1 MELSIAFTELALRC
15 WAGGYKAS
23 CRCTESGNLK
33 TEGWVLLFVEL
44 STTGKQLAG
53 CRPNGTHEGQWED
66 PLQIFFFSNLSL
78 WVDFL
83 FFDFSGRHLRKPFRS
98 IWDFKYPQLEGQFPK
113 DYLQWLSHNSISIWR
128 DTRYSSL
135 LDVYCTG
142 AWLNDSDKYPPSSFS
157 VRPLAVCGLI
167 LSKLTSAFPL
177 LAGITA

>member
-66 PLQIFFFSNLSL
+66 PLQIFFFPTFHCELIFYSLIFLEDIWGNHLEAFGILSIHSYK
-78 WVDFL
+78 DNFL
-83 FFDFSGRHLRKPFRS
+83 RTTCSG
-98 IWDFKYPQLEGQFPK
+98 YPITPSPSDEIL
-113 DYLQWLSHNSISIWR
+113 
-128 DTRYSSL
+128 DTRLCLMSIVQELGSMTVTNTHQVPFQYVL
-135 LDVYCTG
+135 
-142 AWLNDSDKYPPSSFS
+142 
-157 VRPLAVCGLI
+157 
-167 LSKLTSAFPL
+167 
-177 LAGITA
+177 

>member
-1 MELSIAFTELALRC
+1 MYWEWQPENWGLGFAVRWAQYHGEIA
-15 WAGGYKAS
+15 
-23 CRCTESGNLK
+23 CRMQAQWDSWK
-33 TEGWVLLFVEL
+33 TMR
-44 STTGKQLAG
+44 
-53 CRPNGTHEGQWED
+53 RPTPD
-66 PLQIFFFSNLSL
+66 LFFSNLSL

-113 DYLQWLSHNSISIWR
+113 DYLQWLSHKSISIWR

-157 VRPLAVCGLI
+157 VCPLAICSLI

-177 LAGITA
+177 LVGITA